1 MNLLKESK
9 ILQKLAL
16 NVLKIKADYN
26 RKPNKRVKIDV
37 GLKCNYSCIFCY
49 YKNHLKENFKSLDII
64 KQKIL
69 SLYNCGFH
77 EFDLSGGECTIHP
90 NFFDILQYIRSLNS
104 SVSVVSNGFK
114 FSDINFCKKCQQYG
128 LNEVLFSLHSIK
140 DNHNYITQNKFSF
153 DNCLKG
159 ILNCQSLGFKVRI
172 NCTLCDINYKYLKDY
187 INLINDIKPFE
198 LNFILF
204 NYNDDQKQ
212 TSSINLKD
220 ICNEYGVFIMT
231 ATQLNS
237 DYTTAQ
243 QYDQNLLRGAKSIAD
258 KIDYGAIM
266 LQTSQEDK
274 EALKPILLK
283 QNLPEPV
290 IKISVYKNRR
300 GQYKDILLWC
310 KADRGICRIEPMFA
324 TTYNYEL
331 VDLPDLKIK
340 INPSISAS
348 AF

>member
-1 MNLLKESK
+1 MNELKESQ

-37 GLKCNYSCIFCY
+37 GLKCNYRCIFCY
-49 YKNHLKENFKSLDII
+49 YKNHLKEKFKSLDII
-64 KQKIL
+64 KHKIL

-90 NFFDILQYIRSLNS
+90 NFFDILQYIKSLDS
-104 SVSVVSNGFK
+104 SVSVISNGFK
-114 FSDINFCKKCQQYG
+114 FSDINFCKKCQKYG

-140 DNHNYITQNKFSF
+140 DIHNYITQNKFSF

-172 NCTLCDINYKYLKDY
+172 NCTLCDINYKYLKEY
-187 INLINDIKPFE
+187 IALINYIKPFE

-220 ICNEYGVFIMT
+220 ICNEIDNNIDNLDKDIIYRIRYVPYCYLKHNENVYNYYSHIFDLWDWNLIYSY
-231 ATQLNS
+231 S
-237 DYTTAQ
+237 DY
-243 QYDQNLLRGAKSIAD
+243 AKPFIND
-258 KIDYGAIM
+258 KDLIQKNIDYLKNTFDMYIKK
-266 LQTSQEDK
+266 K
-274 EALKPILLK
+274 ECLKCKYFYICDGLKKNEKELNVFPIK
-283 QNLPEPV
+283 
-290 IKISVYKNRR
+290 K
-300 GQYKDILLWC
+300 
-310 KADRGICRIEPMFA
+310 
-324 TTYNYEL
+324 
-331 VDLPDLKIK
+331 
-340 INPSISAS
+340 
-348 AF
+348 